1 MKKHTIRVF
10 RSKLPMILSI
20 SGFAMAMQATV
31 VQAQSFPPVV
41 DKAEEAQS
49 AGVVGRAAQLRPVNV
64 NKVKA
69 PPRPP
74 GSENVVVHVGM
85 NPLEVQRQKRA
96 HAPSKLEKKDHTR
109 DDTLPSLKNK

>member
-1 MKKHTIRVF
+1 MKEHTIRVF

-20 SGFAMAMQATV
+20 SGCVVAMQTTV
-31 VQAQSFPPVV
+31 VQAQPFPPVV
-41 DKAEEAQS
+41 DTAEEAQS
-49 AGVVGRAAQLRPVNV
+49 AGVLGRAAPLRPVNV

-74 GSENVVVHVGM
+74 GSENVVLHVGM

-96 HAPSKLEKKDHTR
+96 HAPSKLEKKDFTR
-109 DDTLPSLKNK
+109 DDTLPTPKHK